1 MKFSIGGVSN
11 SMLSEVMLWLP
22 QEERDAILGEVN
34 ELIVKRLSERG
45 HGKHIES
52 LDIKEFP
59 LVKFEE

>member
-34 ELIVKRLSERG
+34 ELIVKRLSER
-45 HGKHIES
+45 
-52 LDIKEFP
+52 
-59 LVKFEE
+59 